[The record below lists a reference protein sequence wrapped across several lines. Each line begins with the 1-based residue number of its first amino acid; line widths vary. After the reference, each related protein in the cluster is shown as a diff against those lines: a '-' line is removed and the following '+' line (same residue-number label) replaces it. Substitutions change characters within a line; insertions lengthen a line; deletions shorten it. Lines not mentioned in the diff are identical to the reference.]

1 MAKFSSLKVN
11 TNGDPFSRFFWHENT
26 LVIVKKLKKTAWKVL
41 KDKRNV
47 KAPKRKLNEKLKI
60 CLKVHIILLQ
70 SFKCDEISLTSGE

>member
-41 KDKRNV
+41 KAK
-47 KAPKRKLNEKLKI
+47 KINEMSK
-60 CLKVHIILLQ
+60 HQ
-70 SFKCDEISLTSGE
+70 NAN